1 MVITPMQHP
10 SQSLSAQQSRHCQP
24 RTLVAGLFRGM
35 TVSYNPNL
43 LQSLPA
49 DKRYEIEANPE
60 FVALDGEF
68 KELAAEPLSED
79 QGRQRRK
86 LYTKRH
92 KLMNVELR
100 KAQESQECKHPSTA
114 TEEIQSID
122 GHPAGLAYF
131 CRLMPERQRLA
142 KSMFYG

>member
-1 MVITPMQHP
+1 
-10 SQSLSAQQSRHCQP
+10 
-24 RTLVAGLFRGM
+24 M

-49 DKRYEIEANPE
+49 DKIYEIEANPE

-68 KELAAEPLSED
+68 KELTAEPLSED

-100 KAQESQECKHPSTA
+100 KAQESQECKHPST
-114 TEEIQSID
+114 EIQSID
-122 GHPAGLAYF
+122 GHPAGLVCF

>member
-1 MVITPMQHP
+1 
-10 SQSLSAQQSRHCQP
+10 
-24 RTLVAGLFRGM
+24 M
-35 TVSYNPNL
+35 TVPYNPNL
-43 LQSLPA
+43 LLSLPA

-68 KELAAEPLSED
+68 KELTAEPLSEG

-100 KAQESQECKHPSTA
+100 KAQECKHPSTA

-122 GHPAGLAYF
+122 GHPAGLACF